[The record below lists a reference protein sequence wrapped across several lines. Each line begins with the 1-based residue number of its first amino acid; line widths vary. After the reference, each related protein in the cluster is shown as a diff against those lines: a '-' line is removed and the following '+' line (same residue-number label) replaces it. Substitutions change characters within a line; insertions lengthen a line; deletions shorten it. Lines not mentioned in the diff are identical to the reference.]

1 MLESPTAGSGS
12 LRRLL
17 ERLAPLIGLLIVGSV
32 FAYLEPTFL
41 SARNLVTIPVQT
53 VVVALAAIG
62 ATFVIASGGID
73 LSVGSSIAL
82 ASMTGAATLRA
93 GHSVWLAVFA
103 AIAVGAALG
112 VLNGALIV
120 GLRIVPFI
128 ATLGTMGI
136 ARGLTKWIGSE
147 RSIDPGEA
155 VKPLQELLVKE
166 WSAPGL
172 IITATM
178 AILFAVVLARTVF
191 GVHTLAIGSSEPTAR
206 LCGIPVGRRK
216 IQIYALAGALGGLAG
231 VFLLG
236 RVGVGDPTA
245 AIGLE
250 LDVIAAVVIGG
261 ASLSGGSGSIIGSLI
276 GALLMITLATGCNL
290 VGVPSYVQEMLI
302 GTIIIA
308 AVSLDRLRH

>member
-1 MLESPTAGSGS
+1 MLESPTAGSGI

-17 ERLAPLIGLLIVGSV
+17 QRLAPLIGLLIVGAV
-32 FAYLEPTFL
+32 FASLEPAFL
-41 SARNLVTIPVQT
+41 SGRNLITIPVQT
-53 VVVALAAIG
+53 VVVALGAIG

-82 ASMTGAATLRA
+82 ASMMGAATLRA
-93 GHSVWLAVFA
+93 GHSPWVAALT
-103 AIAVGAALG
+103 AIAVGTALG
-112 VLNGALIV
+112 VLNGALVV

-147 RSIDPGEA
+147 RSIEPGEA
-155 VKPLQELLVKE
+155 VKPLQDLLVKS

-172 IITATM
+172 LITGALT
-178 AILFAVVLARTVF
+178 ILFAVILARSVF

-231 VFLLG
+231 VFQLG

-276 GALLMITLATGCNL
+276 GALLMVSLATGCTL
-290 VGVPSYVQEMLI
+290 VGVPTYVQEMVV
-302 GTIIIA
+302 GTIIIV
-308 AVSLDRLRH
+308 AVSLDRWRH

>member
-1 MLESPTAGSGS
+1 MLESQTAGSGA

-17 ERLAPLIGLLIVGSV
+17 ERLAPLIGLLIVGAV
-32 FAYLEPTFL
+32 FSSLEPAFL
-41 SARNLVTIPVQT
+41 SPRNLVTIPVQT
-53 VVVALAAIG
+53 VVVALGAIG

-73 LSVGSSIAL
+73 LSVGSTIAL
-82 ASMTGAATLRA
+82 ASMAGAATLRA
-93 GHSVWLAVFA
+93 GYSVGLAVFA
-103 AIAVGAALG
+103 AIAVGTALG

-155 VKPLQELLVKE
+155 VNPLQDLLIKS

-172 IITATM
+172 IITASM

-231 VFLLG
+231 VFQLG
-236 RVGVGDPTA
+236 RIGVGDPTA
-245 AIGLE
+245 GIGLE

-276 GALLMITLATGCNL
+276 GALLMISLASGCNL
-290 VGVPSYVQEMLI
+290 VGVPTYVQEMLI